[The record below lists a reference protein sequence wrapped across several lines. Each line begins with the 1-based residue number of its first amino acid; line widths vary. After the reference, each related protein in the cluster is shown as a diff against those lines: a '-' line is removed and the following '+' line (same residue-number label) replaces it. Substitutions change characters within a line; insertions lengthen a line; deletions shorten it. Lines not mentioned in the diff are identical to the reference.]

1 MWILDNNTQLSGKPF
16 CSIWG
21 NIVPILLYIP
31 ELCFPGIRKGDQ
43 PSQWPI
49 RATFRGS
56 PWANFGCC
64 CWRVPHS
71 SHTRLNSPV
80 SSSAS
85 MISSALKM
93 LSQKLHLQGN
103 SHSFSGSQN
112 HLSSLKRP
120 PSHSYFN
127 VKLGPTPVIQCSF
140 QCPNILSHM
149 TGSEY
154 HFSILSGKPR

>member
-1 MWILDNNTQLSGKPF
+1 MGKY
-16 CSIWG
+16 CTYLT
-21 NIVPILLYIP
+21 VQYIP
-31 ELCFPGIRKGDQ
+31 ELCFPGIPKGDQ

-64 CWRVPHS
+64 WRVPHS

-85 MISSALKM
+85 LISSALRM
-93 LSQKLHLQGN
+93 LSQKLHLQGHG
-103 SHSFSGSQN
+103 HSFSGSPN
-112 HLSSLKRP
+112 HESSLKHP
-120 PSHSYFN
+120 PFHNSFN

-140 QCPNILSHM
+140 SFQCPNILSHNWIRVPLLN
-149 TGSEY
+149 
-154 HFSILSGKPR
+154 FIW